1 MIGIVCQVCAK
12 RPATSHLTE
21 LGPDGGDRQE
31 LHICATCISNLGLEL
46 GSTPLPIAEI
56 LAAAKGQIAEPADA
70 DADSESPGDA
80 SSDAQTAC
88 PLCALTFGEF
98 SANNRFGCAQCYDT
112 FREHVE
118 PLLARYHGTAV
129 HSGRL
134 PTQGRH
140 PSGTARLARR
150 THLDQALKQALAS
163 EDFRRAAQLRDELR
177 NLDEATS

>member
-46 GSTPLPIAEI
+46 GSTPIPIAEI
-56 LAAAKGQIAEPADA
+56 LASKGHIVESLDDDAENDA
-70 DADSESPGDA
+70 TSEVSPET
-80 SSDAQTAC
+80 QVAC
-88 PLCALTFGEF
+88 PVCGLTFGEF
-98 SANNRFGCAQCYDT
+98 SANNRFGCAQCYDA

-129 HSGRL
+129 HTGRL
-134 PTQGRH
+134 PTQGHH

-177 NLDEATS
+177 DLDEAAS

>member
-31 LHICATCISNLGLEL
+31 LHICATCITNLGLEL
-46 GSTPLPIAEI
+46 GSTPIPIAEI
-56 LAAAKGQIAEPADA
+56 LASKGQDVEATDPDDDSEATTEASADA
-70 DADSESPGDA
+70 
-80 SSDAQTAC
+80 QLAC
-88 PLCALTFGEF
+88 PLCALTFSEF
-98 SANNRFGCAQCYDT
+98 SANNRFGCAQCYDA
-112 FREHVE
+112 FRDHVE

-129 HSGRL
+129 HTGRL
-134 PTQGRH
+134 PTQGHH

-150 THLDQALKQALAS
+150 THLDQALKQALAC

-177 NLDEATS
+177 DLDEAAS